1 MSKNYDTTPNGI
13 WYDFSF
19 VPTGVVFTIFK
30 KDNDTLK
37 DVEEAKRYLKENR
50 DVRGKINVIKVTDKG
65 GIK

>member
-19 VPTGVVFTIFK
+19 VPTGAVFTIYK

-37 DVEEAKRYLKENR
+37 DVEEAKQYLKNNR

-65 GIK
+65 DIK